1 LDILFYFLLSF
12 FPSFSKQTGCV
23 EEMVTWSF
31 AAALRAAVLLLG
43 ANGAVATP
51 GFKTST
57 SPSYSSVDVCPERR
71 SVSGP
76 STGNWSVYPDFRK
89 IKKCKQTTFY
99 NFNLYD
105 PVDDRAP
112 SHKIYAC
119 SSFGPD
125 LLRIRASNARVASG
139 KQIDV
144 EFDVGWWQEGF
155 GVATSGL
162 WSLVKQI
169 RHNAENGHGA
179 TDRPFIIY
187 GQSGQA
193 TVGLY
198 IGQGLLNQGLS
209 QSALKIFED
218 NIGNLT
224 NSTPSLAMQ
233 LCEKNYDSTPGCLPN

>member
-1 LDILFYFLLSF
+1 MKNRSRHLKKYKANEPIAVVFRNASFIVHFYQTFIWHYSFIDEIFPAVIIVTHYIFLDILFYFLLSF

-31 AAALRAAVLLLG
+31 AAALRAAVLLLA

-89 IKKCKQTTFY
+89 IKKCKQTMFY

-112 SHKIYAC
+112 GHKIYAC

-125 LLRIRASNARVASG
+125 LLRIPASNARVASG
-139 KQIDV
+139 KAIDV
-144 EFDVGWWQEGF
+144 EFEVGWWQEEF

-162 WSLVKQI
+162 RSHVKQI
-169 RHNAENGHGA
+169 RHCADNGHGA
-179 TDRPFIIY
+179 TDRPFII
-187 GQSGQA
+187 
-193 TVGLY
+193 
-198 IGQGLLNQGLS
+198 
-209 QSALKIFED
+209 
-218 NIGNLT
+218 
-224 NSTPSLAMQ
+224 
-233 LCEKNYDSTPGCLPN
+233 